1 MKKGCMEGLP
11 QNSGQPTAQGPLL
24 FRLRQPRLRQPRL
37 PNKHQSLSG
46 KRGKLPV
53 DVDLL
58 CAGGGS
64 ADLRFL
70 FKVQT
75 SECKCP
81 VRVVAKAGRYVCFSK
96 VSISPGT

>member
-1 MKKGCMEGLP
+1 M
-11 QNSGQPTAQGPLL
+11 
-24 FRLRQPRLRQPRL
+24 
-37 PNKHQSLSG
+37 PNKHQSLSE

-81 VRVVAKAGRYVCFSK
+81 VRVVAKAGR
-96 VSISPGT
+96 